1 MMDENDEKQKTDAPV
16 TLLQPNDVP
25 IGTPL
30 DWPIVDACGVLLFER
45 GATLLQAE
53 DRTFLFQHFQPH
65 RGDLD
70 AKPALPSSTD
80 DPANQQ
86 EPLTVKDLD
95 LTIGMSLGI
104 RAKVGKG
111 GPMHSS
117 KLIGLAQNHT
127 LFAMSPLQA
136 GQPLSFRQG
145 EQIEVVAVSVRAV
158 FLFLC
163 AVDTVCS
170 APFNYLILS
179 EPCAIRRLRSRKS
192 ARTRVKLAVRYAVA
206 ITGTDYEGL
215 GIGYDIS
222 PLGMSLAASIELGK
236 VGDRLRVGFR
246 IKTDEFNLDI
256 DAIAYVRNVQ
266 KAEPSDG
273 LIVHG
278 IEFDQLEPEHQ
289 IALKCF
295 ILDQS

>member
-1 MMDENDEKQKTDAPV
+1 MNENGEKQKSDQSV

-30 DWPIVDACGVLLFER
+30 EWPIVDACGVLLFDR
-45 GATLLQAE
+45 GAALLKAE
-53 DRTFLFQHFQPH
+53 EHTFLFQHFQPH
-65 RGDLD
+65 RVDLD
-70 AKPALPSSTD
+70 VQPVPPSSNEN
-80 DPANQQ
+80 PANQQ
-86 EPLTVKDLD
+86 EALTVKDLN

-104 RAKVGKG
+104 RAKVGMG
-111 GPMHSS
+111 GAMHAS

-127 LFAMSPLQA
+127 LFVMSPLQA

-145 EQIEVVAVSVRAV
+145 EQIEVVAVSVRSV

-163 AVDTVCS
+163 AVGTVCS

-206 ITGTDYEGL
+206 ATGTGYEGL

-222 PLGMSLAASIELGK
+222 PLGMSLAASIALGQ

-256 DAIAYVRNVQ
+256 EAIANVRNVQ
-266 KAEPSDG
+266 KGEPPDG

-278 IEFDQLEPEHQ
+278 IEFDQLESAQQ

-295 ILDQS
+295 ILDQN

>member
-1 MMDENDEKQKTDAPV
+1 MMSENGEDQKSDKPIA
-16 TLLQPNDVP
+16 LLQPNDVP
-25 IGTPL
+25 VGTPL
-30 DWPIVDACGVLLFER
+30 EWPIVDARGVLLFDR

-53 DRTFLFQHFQPH
+53 DRIFLFQHFQPR

-70 AKPALPSSTD
+70 TQAPTSPSTE

-104 RAKVGKG
+104 RPKVGKG

-127 LFAMSPLQA
+127 LFVMSPLQA
-136 GQPLSFRQG
+136 GQPLSLRQG
-145 EQIEVVAVSVRAV
+145 EQIEVVAVSARAV

-163 AVDTVCS
+163 AVDTLCS
-170 APFNYLILS
+170 VPFNYLILS
-179 EPCAIRRLRSRKS
+179 EPFGIRRLRSRKS
-192 ARTRVKLAVRYAVA
+192 ARTRVKLAVRYAVGA
-206 ITGTDYEGL
+206 TGTGYEGL
-215 GIGYDIS
+215 GIGSDIS

-236 VGDRLRVGFR
+236 IGDRLRVGFR

-256 DAIAYVRNVQ
+256 DAIANIRNVQ
-266 KAEPSDG
+266 KGEPSDG

-278 IEFDQLEPEHQ
+278 IEFDQLESEQQ

>member
-1 MMDENDEKQKTDAPV
+1 MTDENGEEQKSDAPT
-16 TLLQPNDVP
+16 TLLQPDDVP

-30 DWPIVDACGVLLFER
+30 EWPIVDAGGMLMFDR
-45 GATLLQAE
+45 GATLSKME
-53 DRTFLFQHFQPH
+53 DRTFLFQHFEPH

-70 AKPALPSSTD
+70 IKPASSSANE

-86 EPLTVKDLD
+86 APISVKDLD

-104 RAKVGKG
+104 RAKTGKG

-127 LFAMSPLQA
+127 LFVMSPLEA

-145 EQIEVVAVSVRAV
+145 EQMEAVVVSARAV

-163 AVDTVCS
+163 AVGTVCS
-170 APFNYLILS
+170 VPFNYLILS
-179 EPCAIRRLRSRKS
+179 EPFGIRRLRSRKS

-206 ITGTDYEGL
+206 ATGTDYEGL
-215 GIGYDIS
+215 GIGSDIS
-222 PLGMSLAASIELGK
+222 PTGMSLAAPMELGK

-256 DAIAYVRNVQ
+256 DAVANIRNVQ
-266 KAEPSDG
+266 KGEPPDE

-278 IEFDQLEPEHQ
+278 IEFDQLESEQQ

>member
-1 MMDENDEKQKTDAPV
+1 MMSENGEDQKSDKPIA
-16 TLLQPNDVP
+16 LLQPNDVP
-25 IGTPL
+25 VGTPL
-30 DWPIVDACGVLLFER
+30 EWPIVDARGVLLFDR

-53 DRTFLFQHFQPH
+53 DRIFLFQHFQPR

-70 AKPALPSSTD
+70 TQAPTSPSTE

-104 RAKVGKG
+104 RPKVGKG

-127 LFAMSPLQA
+127 LFVMSPLQA
-136 GQPLSFRQG
+136 GQPLSLRQG
-145 EQIEVVAVSVRAV
+145 EQIEVVAVSARAV

-163 AVDTVCS
+163 AVDTLCS
-170 APFNYLILS
+170 VPFNYLILS
-179 EPCAIRRLRSRKS
+179 EPFGIRRLRSRKS
-192 ARTRVKLAVRYAVA
+192 ARTRVKLAVRYAVGA
-206 ITGTDYEGL
+206 TGTDYEGL
-215 GIGYDIS
+215 GIGSDIS
-222 PLGMSLAASIELGK
+222 PLGISLAASIELGK
-236 VGDRLRVGFR
+236 IGDRLRVGFR

-256 DAIAYVRNVQ
+256 DAIANIRNVQ
-266 KAEPSDG
+266 KGDPSDG

-278 IEFDQLEPEHQ
+278 IEFDPLESEQQ